1 MRRDGSSGTEIGPIL
16 KDGPNPR
23 ITQDRNFLKHSGLQY
38 RFQDLSPL
46 PVVITPAPFDLQ

>member
-1 MRRDGSSGTEIGPIL
+1 MRRGGSSDTEIGPIL

-23 ITQDRNFLKHSGLQY
+23 ITQDQNFLKHSGLQY
-38 RFQDLSPL
+38 RFQHLSPL

>member
-1 MRRDGSSGTEIGPIL
+1 MRRGGSSGTGIGPIL

-23 ITQDRNFLKHSGLQY
+23 NTQDRNFLKHSGLQY

-46 PVVITPAPFDLQ
+46 PMTITPAPFDLQ